1 MSEINESTVA
11 AATPVEAPKKRRAR
25 GINNETRGESRK
37 KFDERRDMNKT
48 NGLFLGHLD
57 EIKVTESEMKDD
69 ANLKSFAGLVCPRL
83 TLTFASNQENAN
95 DRRYVTMSF
104 GPVESNAETIPGGK
118 SEWKVNQILN
128 TLKHILNVYVLKGR
142 EMTEEEEDALCL
154 DFEDFDE
161 NFAYVPVEPEQVLAG
176 YKHLFENFTKI
187 MENGGKPYYKAA
199 NGGILPIWMKLLRA
213 TKNKNKWTPVVNG
226 NTSKGDLGFPTFVGE
241 GVIELYKSTEQPMLH
256 IDITKESVIPVK
268 FDEPEE
274 TPKTPNVGP
283 VAAVPFGAPGGFGG
297 APIDPMQAAVPNEFG
312 AGVGVGPDG
321 LPF

>member
-1 MSEINESTVA
+1 MSELNEQTAVSAGT
-11 AATPVEAPKKRRAR
+11 TEAPKKRRAR

-83 TLTFASNQENAN
+83 TLTFASNQDKINE
-95 DRRYVTMSF
+95 RRYVTMSF

-128 TLKHILNVYVLKGR
+128 TLKHVLNVFIFKGR

-176 YKHLFENFTKI
+176 YKHLFENFVKL
-187 MENGGKPYYKAA
+187 MDNGGKPYYKAA

-213 TKNKNKWTPVVNG
+213 TKNKNKWVPVVNG
-226 NTSKGDLGFPTFVGE
+226 STSKGDLGFPTFVGE
-241 GVIELYKSTEQPMLH
+241 GVIELFKSTEQPSLH
-256 IDITKESVIPVK
+256 IDITKESVSPVK
-268 FDEPEE
+268 FEE
-274 TPKTPNVGP
+274 IEEAPKAPNVNVPG
-283 VAAVPFGAPGGFGG
+283 AAPFGVAGGFGG
-297 APIDPMQAAVPNEFG
+297 APIDPMQAAMPNEFG
-312 AGVGVGPDG
+312 TGVGVGPDG